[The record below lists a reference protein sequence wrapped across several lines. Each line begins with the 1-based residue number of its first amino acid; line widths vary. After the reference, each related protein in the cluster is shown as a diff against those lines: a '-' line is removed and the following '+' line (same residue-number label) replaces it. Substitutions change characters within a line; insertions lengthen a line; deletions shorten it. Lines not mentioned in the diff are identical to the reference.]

1 MRRCELLAQLL
12 PPLISSPCRY
22 LSVITVVR
30 CSSVRIPDR
39 RERPAFVATRHSF
52 PMGII
57 IWRALDWR
65 CETRPPPLS
74 RPVPKPV
81 LGSPLS
87 TPTPSWRPPS
97 PPRQLSLPSARDARP
112 PVLPCVRAR
121 RPLFLLSLVSVVV
134 VSPVLWERGGVGAH
148 GRALRGGDAGERASA
163 PLDRV
168 SCHRRRC
175 GHCMRDTMWAVC
187 SNLRFLGPN
196 LPSRLLLQ
204 RSLWVQ

>member
-1 MRRCELLAQLL
+1 MTTTGDDVRRCDPFAQLL

-22 LSVITVVR
+22 LSVITVR

-39 RERPAFVATRHSF
+39 ERATLLATRHSF

-57 IWRALDWR
+57 IARALDWR

-112 PVLPCVRAR
+112 PVRPSVR
-121 RPLFLLSLVSVVV
+121 RPLFLLSLVSV

-148 GRALRGGDAGERASA
+148 GRARGDAGERS
-163 PLDRV
+163 
-168 SCHRRRC
+168 
-175 GHCMRDTMWAVC
+175 
-187 SNLRFLGPN
+187 
-196 LPSRLLLQ
+196 SR
-204 RSLWVQ
+204 SG

>member
-1 MRRCELLAQLL
+1 MRRCDLLAQLL

-30 CSSVRIPDR
+30 CPSVRIPDR
-39 RERPAFVATRHSF
+39 RESATFVATRHSF

-57 IWRALDWR
+57 IRRASDWR

-112 PVLPCVRAR
+112 PVRPSVR
-121 RPLFLLSLVSVVV
+121 RPLFLLSLV

-168 SCHRRRC
+168 SCHRRR
-175 GHCMRDTMWAVC
+175 GH
-187 SNLRFLGPN
+187 
-196 LPSRLLLQ
+196 
-204 RSLWVQ
+204 